1 MNTKDLI
8 VILLILSVFL
18 WAVFHQLASKYINE
32 NEDLKKNIYQFDLY
46 KNRSMDIS
54 NIELVISLVAI
65 IHIINFFSKN
75 SLENYFKKR
84 HFLIFESV
92 NFDVSC
98 YIIESHKKLW
108 GYIKISIL
116 FMFFIILFTIF
127 FWIF

>member
-1 MNTKDLI
+1 MNKKDLI

-18 WAVFHQLASKYINE
+18 WAVFHQLVSKYINE

-75 SLENYFKKR
+75 SLENYFKKG
-84 HFLIFESV
+84 IF
-92 NFDVSC
+92 
-98 YIIESHKKLW
+98 
-108 GYIKISIL
+108 
-116 FMFFIILFTIF
+116 
-127 FWIF
+127 